1 VPARPTS
8 CWVEPL
14 HTLITTRDFTRDHKI
29 TNQKILFFAA
39 TSPGFAGTSI
49 ALHVGGGNDESYGNH
64 LMTKTKTDLPTR
76 GSKLR
81 ATTLLHKLGQSLW
94 LDNITRD
101 LLDQGTLKRYINEF
115 SVLQATRLIQ
125 NPAFLASGAFA
136 APKHNSD
143 FEYIFSPDAVTF
155 SFRSE
160 RMKCCAHSV
169 VGPGFKRPYDQ
180 FFAGMKECGTGT
192 RIRPRRKSSNSRP

>member
-1 VPARPTS
+1 VPALAD
-8 CWVEPL
+8 EP
-14 HTLITTRDFTRDHKI
+14 
-29 TNQKILFFAA
+29 
-39 TSPGFAGTSI
+39 
-49 ALHVGGGNDESYGNH
+49 ALHGKRSTLSH
-64 LMTKTKTDLPTR
+64 LFGMRRPPPLKQAWLDQAARVLLLGDTMIKTKTDLRTV
-76 GSKLR
+76 GNNLH
-81 ATTLLHKLGQSLW
+81 ATALLHQLGQSLW